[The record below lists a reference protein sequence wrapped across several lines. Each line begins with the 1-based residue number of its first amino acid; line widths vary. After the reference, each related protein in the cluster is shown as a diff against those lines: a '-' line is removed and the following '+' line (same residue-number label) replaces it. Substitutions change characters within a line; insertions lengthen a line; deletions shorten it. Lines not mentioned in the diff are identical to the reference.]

1 MAQIKKHKNFNKHKK
16 QYKKPTITKK
26 HLNSKFKHRGS
37 ATVESVKKQIDLE
50 KSRKEKQA
58 KRSEEYFE
66 DPEEEEE
73 VNHFQSLVDDL
84 HTSGKLWIILL
95 RQNINQFRL

>member
-1 MAQIKKHKNFNKHKK
+1 MGQIKKHKNFNKHKK

-37 ATVESVKKQIDLE
+37 ATVELVKKQIDLE

-58 KRSEEYFE
+58 ARAEQSFE
-66 DPEEEEE
+66 DSDEEEEE
-73 VNHFQSLVDDL
+73 VNHFQSLVEDL
-84 HTSGKLWIILL
+84 HTNGK
-95 RQNINQFRL
+95 